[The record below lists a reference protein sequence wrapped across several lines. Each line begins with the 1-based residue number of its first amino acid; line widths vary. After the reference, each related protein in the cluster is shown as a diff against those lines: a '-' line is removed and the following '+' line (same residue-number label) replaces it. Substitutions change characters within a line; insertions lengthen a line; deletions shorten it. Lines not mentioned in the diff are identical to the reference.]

1 MRLGIGID
9 TGGTFT
15 DSVII
20 DLDFKTVLSKA
31 KSLTTKH
38 DLRLGI
44 NGSLSGLDG
53 SYFPNVKLVSLSTTL
68 ATNSVVEGKGS
79 RVGLI
84 VAVPNP
90 ATFKFPSALPA
101 EVTRIISG
109 AHGKNGEETVGL
121 DIDSALKAIR
131 LMKDEVDS
139 FAVSG
144 YFSIYNADH
153 EIRIKELISAE
164 CGHPVVCGHELSG
177 QVGMMERAITAALNG
192 KLLPVIGELLDAVDS
207 MISAHG
213 INAPLMVVK
222 GDGSLISEKIARG
235 RPVETVLSG
244 PAASIVGA
252 SWLTGR
258 KNAVVVDMGGTTT
271 DIGIME
277 NGIVSINPEG
287 AVVGGWRTRV
297 RAVDMWTIGLGGDS
311 KIDAKPGGEITIGP
325 RRAMP
330 ICSAAQKFPGLKK
343 TLDDL
348 LRGGSQEPKSLKPDF
363 YTLVKRPSYTMS
375 KYDAALADA
384 LDGRALNRAQIE
396 EEVSPFVDIEKL
408 VRRGIIVEISAT
420 PTDMLHVTGQMN
432 LWDGEASGLAVQL
445 LMKQVGLTEAGFLK
459 RVHETLIETLKL
471 NIVSKSL
478 HEDGSLR
485 QRWSDSDSRFL
496 GYLLGLDGNGGV
508 ATKFSLAKPLI
519 AVGAPVKSYFPRVA
533 EELNCDLDVPDHAEI
548 ANAVGAV
555 TGCVTAIATAHI
567 RPEKPD
573 GYVLVATD
581 ERKRFE
587 TLVYCPSNG
596 FTMSDLL
603 QNLLC
608 LAMPDEGFGI
618 FIV

>member
-15 DSVII
+15 DSVVI
-20 DLDFKTVLSKA
+20 DLDSKTVLSKA

-44 NGSLSGLDG
+44 DGSLSGLDAVH
-53 SYFPNVKLVSLSTTL
+53 FPNVKLVSLSTTL

-90 ATFKFPSALPA
+90 ATFKLPSALPA
-101 EVTRIISG
+101 EKTYIVSG
-109 AHGKNGEETVGL
+109 SHGKNGEETVSL
-121 DIDSALKAIR
+121 DVESALNAVR

-144 YFSIYNADH
+144 YFGIYNADH
-153 EIRIKELISAE
+153 EIRIKKLISAE

-177 QVGMMERAITAALNG
+177 QVGMMERAVTATLNG

-222 GDGSLISEKIARG
+222 GDGSLISEKVARA

-252 SWLTGR
+252 GWLTGR

-277 NGIVSINPEG
+277 NGIVSINAEG

-330 ICSAAQKFPGLKK
+330 ICSAAVKFPGLKK
-343 TLDDL
+343 TLDEL
-348 LRGGSQEPKSLKPDF
+348 LRLASPESKNLKPGF
-363 YTLVKRPSYTMS
+363 YTLVKRPSYAMP
-375 KYDAALADA
+375 KYDSALADA
-384 LDGRALNRAQIE
+384 LDGRALTRLQIE
-396 EEVSPFVDIEKL
+396 EEVSQFVDIEKL
-408 VRRGIIVEISAT
+408 VRRGIIVEISPT
-420 PTDMLHVTGQMN
+420 PTDMLHATGQMN
-432 LWDGEASGLAVQL
+432 MWDGEASMLAVQL
-445 LMKQVGLTEAGFLK
+445 LMKHAGMTEAGFLK
-459 RVHETLIETLKL
+459 SVHETLIETLKI
-471 NIVSKSL
+471 NIVTKSL
-478 HEDGSLR
+478 HEDYSLR
-485 QRWSDSDSRFL
+485 QRWSEGDSRLL
-496 GYLLGLDGNGGV
+496 GYLLGSNENGGV
-508 ATKFSLAKPLI
+508 AAKFRLAKPLI

-533 EELNCDLDVPDHAEI
+533 EELNCHLDVPDHAEI

-555 TGCVTAIATAHI
+555 TGCVTAIAQAHI
-567 RPEKPD
+567 RPDKLD
-573 GYVLVATD
+573 GYVVVAAD
-581 ERKRFE
+581 ERRRFE
-587 TLVYCPSNG
+587 TLEEAVEFAEEHVRAVAECEAVKNG
-596 FTMSDLL
+596 G
-603 QNLLC
+603 
-608 LAMPDEGFGI
+608 EGI
-618 FIV
+618 ITTV